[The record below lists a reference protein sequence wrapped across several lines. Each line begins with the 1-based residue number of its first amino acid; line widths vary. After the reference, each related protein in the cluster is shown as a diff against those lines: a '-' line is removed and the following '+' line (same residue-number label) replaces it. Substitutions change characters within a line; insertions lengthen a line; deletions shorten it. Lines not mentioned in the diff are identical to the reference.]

1 VTTTG
6 VAYLFSMDCCSILY
20 LIEAKNLID
29 TNINL
34 EDKVVLKGWVLI
46 GTEYK
51 RYMKN
56 GLLCNKEYDEVL

>member
-1 VTTTG
+1 MTVMKLHA
-6 VAYLFSMDCCSILY
+6 VASKQAISQSDRM
-20 LIEAKNLID
+20 
-29 TNINL
+29 
-34 EDKVVLKGWVLI
+34 I